1 MVPIIQL
8 QDLSDCEKEI
18 VFELAADEVNRE
30 FASVYRTLA
39 EHVELPGFRPGKVPV
54 SVLRQRFRRD
64 VQDRVSRRLM
74 ARLVEEAVHRF
85 QIRPAAEPEVIEAS
99 VSEGAP
105 LKMKIRMEVFPSVE
119 VKPYKG
125 LRATKKVVAVTDKD
139 IDAVL
144 HRLQESQAALVPT
157 DRTEAQAGDV
167 VTVEDTAEVLSNDSG
182 ETSVLYQGR
191 EEELEL
197 NPEKLLPDLYNN
209 LVGLRKGESRSFVL
223 SYPADS
229 SPPEFAGRVIR
240 HSVRLL
246 EIRRK
251 EVPALDDEF
260 ARSVDDT
267 VSTLGELR
275 EKIRQQL
282 IERREKEAEEALRR
296 QVLGQLLDQNRFS
309 LPPTVLKERTQR
321 KAEQMVRMLLERGA
335 DVEAVEAKTSALV
348 ETSRELAERELRA
361 ALILEK
367 IADLEGITVSEA
379 ELEAEIARR
388 AVRFHHSPADLK
400 RRLTKE
406 GLLDSIRD
414 ELRNRKALETVVAH
428 AQVTT
433 EIVEAA
439 ERT

>member
-39 EHVELPGFRPGKVPV
+39 EQVELPGFRRGKVPV

-64 VQDRVSRRLM
+64 VQDQVSRRLL
-74 ARLVEEAVHRF
+74 ARLIEEAVRRF
-85 QIRPAAEPEVIEAS
+85 QIRPASEPEVIEAS

-125 LRATKKVVAVTDKD
+125 LRATKKIVAVTDKD

-144 HRLQESQAALVPT
+144 HRLQESHAVLVPT

-167 VTVEDTAEVLSNDSG
+167 VTVEATAEVLSNDSG
-182 ETSVLYQGR
+182 ETSVLYRDR
-191 EEELEL
+191 EQELEL
-197 NPEKLLPDLYNN
+197 NPQKLLPDFYNN
-209 LVGLRKGESRSFVL
+209 LIGLRTGESRSFVL

-229 SPPEFAGRVIR
+229 FPPEFAGRTIR
-240 HSVRLL
+240 HAVRLL

-251 EVPALDDEF
+251 DVPPLDDEF

-267 VSTLGELR
+267 VSTLDELR
-275 EKIRQQL
+275 EKIRRQL
-282 IERREKEAEEALRR
+282 TDRREKEAQEALH
-296 QVLGQLLDQNRFS
+296 QEVLGQLLDQNRFS
-309 LPPTVLKERTQR
+309 LPPTVLQVRTQR
-321 KAEQMVRMLLERGA
+321 KAEQMVRILLERGA

-379 ELEAEIARR
+379 EVDAEIARR
-388 AVRFHHSPADLK
+388 AARFHYSPADLK